1 MSNRIGRLELLFWFV
16 SSILAGGILLAIVAS
31 LTRTAI
37 EFGTHP
43 LSQALCIIAVAV
55 VILRA
60 AVSRF
65 HDIGWSGW
73 AVLLMFVP
81 LGGRRSIFTFVGCA
95 RAKTAKPLW
104 RAANFSPAVPEA
116 GLKIH

>member
-73 AVLLMFVP
+73 AV
-81 LGGRRSIFTFVGCA
+81 GGRRSIFTFVGCA

-116 GLKIH
+116 GLKIY